1 MKKILLTLA
10 LALTASIAAASQT
23 QISSDGWA
31 AGFGLSYPRFAS
43 VNIDQL
49 NMNYGGYL
57 SVQRNFSEH
66 ISLRL
71 KAGFSHMEGRYT
83 DPMASVITEST
94 NLVTGDLDVLFY
106 PVPCDSISPYIFGG
120 AGASYKMLSN
130 PQTTVLDENKGG
142 AQLNI
147 GAGID
152 FKLAADLNLVTEL
165 GYHITD
171 GSSLDGTIIPSEMN
185 AQDSYLAF
193 TAGVNFV
200 FGNGEQSK
208 LCDTCSQGEGMTQA
222 QKNRLLYNSK
232 VVDRYILSIAN
243 DKLVLMGVN
252 FEFDK
257 STLTPESNAVLDKT
271 VKLMTDKPEL
281 KVEVRGY
288 TDYMGTNDYNV
299 NLSEDRA
306 NAVRNYLISKGINAK
321 RLTTVS
327 GGQSNSAYD
336 NRTAEGREMNR
347 KVMLRI
353 IK

>member
-10 LALTASIAAASQT
+10 LTLAASIAAAAQT
-23 QISSDGWA
+23 QISADGWA
-31 AGFGLSYPRFAS
+31 AGIGLSYPRFAS
-43 VNIDQL
+43 INIDQL

-57 SVQRNFSEH
+57 SVQRYFSEH

-71 KAGFSHMEGRYT
+71 KAGFSHMEGQYSNST
-83 DPMASVITEST
+83 ATLITEST
-94 NLVTGDLDVLFY
+94 NLITGDLDVLFY
-106 PVPCDSISPYIFGG
+106 PVPCDSVSPYVFGG

-130 PQTTVLDENKGG
+130 PQTTIPDENKGG

-152 FKLAADLNLVTEL
+152 FKLATDLNLVTEM

-171 GSSLDGTIIPSEMN
+171 GSSLDGTIIPSEKS
-185 AQDSYLAF
+185 QDSYLAF

-200 FGNGEQSK
+200 FGKGEPSS
-208 LCDTCSQGEGMTQA
+208 LCQTCSQGEGMTQE
-222 QKNRLLYNSK
+222 QKDRLAYNSK

-243 DKLVLMGVN
+243 DKLVLVGVN

-257 STLTPESNAVLDKT
+257 SILTPESDEVLDKA
-271 VKLMTDKPEL
+271 VKMMKDKPEL
-281 KVEVRGY
+281 KVEIRGY
-288 TDYMGTNDYNV
+288 TDYIGSADYNI

-306 NAVRNYLISKGINAK
+306 NTVKNYLISKGIDKA

-327 GGQSNSAYD
+327 GGQSNSVYD
-336 NRTAEGREMNR
+336 NRTSEGREMNR